1 MATEKT
7 QTIHQRKDEVL
18 EKLQSIIQVATLV
31 TTITSI
37 ERYLTQ
43 INIQSG

>member
-7 QTIHQRKDEVL
+7 QTIHQRKDEVF
-18 EKLQSIIQVATLV
+18 EKLQSIQVATLV